1 MDDRTREV
9 DAMTTRLIVGNGPQ
23 YSELYKGP
31 VRDHPMGNATLP
43 ALPKGEIV
51 TSVVR
56 TVTVTVTSGP
66 NAAKWLVD
74 GLFGIYRNGGGE
86 TGGQPRWPVGPRP
99 PGGHDTSPTAFAPTR
114 EADAAEGRLGH
125 LRGQPQVPT

>member
-1 MDDRTREV
+1 
-9 DAMTTRLIVGNGPQ
+9 MTTRVIVGNGPR

-74 GLFGIYRNGGGE
+74 GLFGIYRNGGAP
-86 TGGQPRWPVGPRP
+86 TGGQLGGEGRPNP
-99 PGGHDTSPTAFAPTR
+99 PGGPTPNQTVFYPP
-114 EADAAEGRLGH
+114 
-125 LRGQPQVPT
+125 RGVPPPVPPFPD

>member
-1 MDDRTREV
+1 
-9 DAMTTRLIVGNGPQ
+9 MTTRVIVGNGPR

-74 GLFGIYRNGGGE
+74 GLFGIYRNGGAP
-86 TGGQPRWPVGPRP
+86 TGGQPGWQGVPSPRGGPNTK
-99 PGGHDTSPTAFAPTR
+99 HTSFSASR
-114 EADAAEGRLGH
+114 
-125 LRGQPQVPT
+125 

>member
-51 TSVVR
+51 TSVLR

-74 GLFGIYRNGGGE
+74 GLFGIYRNGGGP
-86 TGGQPRWPVGPRP
+86 TGGQLVWQGVPLPPGRPTLNHTLFYP
-99 PGGHDTSPTAFAPTR
+99 PGGSLAGLALFPH
-114 EADAAEGRLGH
+114 LGGENA
-125 LRGQPQVPT
+125 LPP

>member
-1 MDDRTREV
+1 
-9 DAMTTRLIVGNGPQ
+9 MTTRVIVGNGPQ

-74 GLFGIYRNGGGE
+74 GLFGIYRNGGAT
-86 TGGQPRWPVGPRP
+86 TGGQLGWEGGPDPRGGPTLKPKVFFP
-99 PGGHDTSPTAFAPTR
+99 PGGPPAPW
-114 EADAAEGRLGH
+114 ALFS
-125 LRGQPQVPT
+125 